1 MLEFSYRPQAV
12 YGFHRGEGR
21 SDRTLIE
28 WDRDVDF
35 FCVVK
40 LRHSEQQSKGR
51 MRNETKSISVR
62 VTRFLVN
69 SLFYT

>member
-28 WDRDVDF
+28 WDRDVDVF
-35 FCVVK
+35 VLLNSDLRNSNLGVV
-40 LRHSEQQSKGR
+40 
-51 MRNETKSISVR
+51 
-62 VTRFLVN
+62 
-69 SLFYT
+69 